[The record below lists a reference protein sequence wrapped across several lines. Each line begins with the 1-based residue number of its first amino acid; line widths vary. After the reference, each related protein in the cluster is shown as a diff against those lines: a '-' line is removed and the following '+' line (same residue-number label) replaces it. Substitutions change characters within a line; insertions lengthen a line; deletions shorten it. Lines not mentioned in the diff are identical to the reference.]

1 MAMRKRARDMPKI
14 SGQRPHNEVGI
25 LHIIVRKSAGNCQDI
40 VHGANFR
47 TMTGQRRIHIDMCTY
62 TTEKGYMRSTRKT
75 EIFPARGYF
84 SGSVGSEADIAKF
97 MLTVKGEDLIGDPRP

>member
-1 MAMRKRARDMPKI
+1 MPKI

-40 VHGANFR
+40 VQGANFR
-47 TMTGQRRIHIDMCTY
+47 TMAGQRRIHIDMCTF
-62 TTEKGYMRSTRKT
+62 TMEKGYA
-75 EIFPARGYF
+75 ARLENGTLPYRGDF